1 MWDKID
7 DKTVESAVDMITWL
21 KVKRKQKSE
30 MFLFVTDW
38 TTEFNKLVRAM
49 CLRPAEQL
57 RPATIFVFAKLSP
70 SPSLG
75 GVTFVFM

>member
-1 MWDKID
+1 MCDKID

-38 TTEFNKLVRAM
+38 TT
-49 CLRPAEQL
+49 
-57 RPATIFVFAKLSP
+57 
-70 SPSLG
+70 
-75 GVTFVFM
+75 